1 MLFGRLG
8 LKNERLGFCFHE
20 RSPFLHYCCLVFL
33 HHRLGYDVK
42 WVAALVLVLALH
54 STGKDLC
61 SVREFY
67 SIAWTIHNPSE
78 RHQQMS
84 VWLTNH
90 QNLCKSTDMIV
101 IWNNLSEWAG
111 TADSALLRHKV
122 IQGYKNAL
130 EREKK

>member
-1 MLFGRLG
+1 VLSGRLG
-8 LKNERLGFCFHE
+8 LKNERLGFCFNE

-67 SIAWTIHNPSE
+67 IIAYTIHNPTE

-84 VWLTNH
+84 AWLTKH
-90 QNLCKSTDMIV
+90 KTLCKSSDMTV

-111 TADSALLRHKV
+111 SADSAELRHKV
-122 IQGYKNAL
+122 VQGYKDAL
-130 EREKK
+130 KREKK

>member
-1 MLFGRLG
+1 MLSGRLG
-8 LKNERLGFCFHE
+8 LKNERLGFRFYE
-20 RSPFLHYCCLVFL
+20 RSPFLHYCRLVFL
-33 HHRLGYDVK
+33 HHRLGYDVR

-67 SIAWTIHNPSE
+67 IIAWTIHNPSE

-90 QNLCKSTDMIV
+90 QNLCKSTDFVV

>member
-1 MLFGRLG
+1 M
-8 LKNERLGFCFHE
+8 
-20 RSPFLHYCCLVFL
+20 
-33 HHRLGYDVK
+33 K
-42 WVAALVLVLALH
+42 WLIALVLTLSLQ

-67 SIAWTIHNPSE
+67 AIAYTIHNPSE

-84 VWLTNH
+84 IWLTNH
-90 QNLCKSTDMIV
+90 QKLCKSSDFVV

-111 TADSALLRHKV
+111 NADSHEIRALV
-122 IQGYKNAL
+122 ISGYKNAL

>member
-1 MLFGRLG
+1 MRWLILLLLLG
-8 LKNERLGFCFHE
+8 LVGAT
-20 RSPFLHYCCLVFL
+20 S
-33 HHRLGYDVK
+33 
-42 WVAALVLVLALH
+42 
-54 STGKDLC
+54 KDLC

-67 SIAWTIHNPSE
+67 TIAYTVHNPSE

-84 VWLTNH
+84 IWLTKH
-90 QNLCKSTDMIV
+90 KSLCKSSDMTV

-111 TADSALLRHKV
+111 AADSAELRHKV